1 MEMFFKKREWRERER
16 EREREATL
24 YWKAVEATID
34 MQK

>member
-1 MEMFFKKREWRERER
+1 MEMFFKKREWRER